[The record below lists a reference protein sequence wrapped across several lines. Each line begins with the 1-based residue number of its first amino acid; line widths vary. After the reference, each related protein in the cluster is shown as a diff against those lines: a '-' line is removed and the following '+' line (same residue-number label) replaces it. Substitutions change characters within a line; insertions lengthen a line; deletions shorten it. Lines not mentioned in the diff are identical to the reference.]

1 VRVCWGDSN
10 DAGPTGGA
18 EVAETIERVLTA
30 ARTLAR
36 LPADRV
42 VGLPDPDPW
51 AWPNLDGDARHRGQL
66 SVEDLRRAALT
77 AADLDDPEIM
87 DNGWR

>member
-1 VRVCWGDSN
+1 MTGDSSGT
-10 DAGPTGGA
+10 GPTGGA
-18 EVAETIERVLTA
+18 GVAETIEHVLAA
-30 ARTLAR
+30 ARALAR

-51 AWPNLDGDARHRGQL
+51 AAPNLDGSAPHRGQL
-66 SVEDLRRAALT
+66 SVEDLRRAALA